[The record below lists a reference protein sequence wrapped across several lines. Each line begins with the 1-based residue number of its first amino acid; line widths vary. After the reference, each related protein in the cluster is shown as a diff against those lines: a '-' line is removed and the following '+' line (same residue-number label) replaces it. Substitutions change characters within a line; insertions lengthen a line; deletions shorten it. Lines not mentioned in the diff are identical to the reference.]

1 MYPSQVVLCLR
12 SNYVSIYLQHIKH
25 SKVLFINLFLTF
37 EMRLDSFNGSKGP
50 FKAKCGESDPS
61 ASSSSIIAVTSV
73 NP

>member
-1 MYPSQVVLCLR
+1 MYPSQVVLCFR
-12 SNYVSIYLQHIKH
+12 SNYVSIYLQH